1 MGKFT
6 VDKALIRELAA
17 LLDETGLTEIEVED
31 NDVRIR
37 VARGGTVVHAAAPA
51 APAAQAGTGSAPA
64 AAAPAGDVVHGH
76 PGLVT
81 SPMVGTVY
89 TSAEP
94 GVPPFVRVGDKVTA
108 GQTLLI
114 IEAMKTMNP
123 VTAPKVGTV
132 TRILI
137 SNEQPVEYGEPLLI
151 IE

>member
-1 MGKFT
+1 MGKLT
-6 VDKALIRELAA
+6 VDKELIRELAA
-17 LLDETGLTEIEVED
+17 LLDETGLTEIELED

-51 APAAQAGTGSAPA
+51 VAPA
-64 AAAPAGDVVHGH
+64 AAAPAVAAAAAAPAGDGVHGH

-81 SPMVGTVY
+81 SPMVGTIY

-94 GVPPFVRVGDKVTA
+94 GAPPFVKVGDKVSA

-114 IEAMKTMNP
+114 VEAMKTMNP
-123 VTAPKVGTV
+123 VTAPKGGTV

>member
-1 MGKFT
+1 MGKLT
-6 VDKALIRELAA
+6 VDKELIRELAA

-51 APAAQAGTGSAPA
+51 VAPAAAAAAASV
-64 AAAPAGDVVHGH
+64 AAAPAGDGVQGH

-81 SPMVGTVY
+81 SPMVGTIY

-94 GVPPFVRVGDKVTA
+94 GIPPFVRVGDKVSA

-123 VTAPKVGTV
+123 VTAPKGGTV

>member
-6 VDKALIRELAA
+6 VDKELIRDLAA

-37 VARGGTVVHAAAPA
+37 IARGGTVVHAAAPA
-51 APAAQAGTGSAPA
+51 AAQ
-64 AAAPAGDVVHGH
+64 AAAPAAGAAPAASASDVHGH

-81 SPMVGTVY
+81 SPMVGTAY
-89 TSAEP
+89 TAAEP
-94 GVPPFVRVGDKVTA
+94 GAPPFVRVGDKVSA
-108 GQTLLI
+108 GQTVLI
-114 IEAMKTMNP
+114 VEAMKTMNP
-123 VTAPKVGTV
+123 VTAPKGGTV

>member
-6 VDKALIRELAA
+6 IDKDLIRELAA

-51 APAAQAGTGSAPA
+51 ISAAATATAA
-64 AAAPAGDVVHGH
+64 AAAPVSDIHGH

-94 GVPPFVRVGDKVTA
+94 GAPPFVRVGDKVSA
-108 GQTLLI
+108 GQTVLI

-123 VTAPKVGTV
+123 VTAPKGGTV

-137 SNEQPVEYGEPLLI
+137 SNEQPSNTASRC
-151 IE
+151 

>member
-6 VDKALIRELAA
+6 VDKELIRELAA

-31 NDVRIR
+31 NDIRIR
-37 VARGGTVVHAAAPA
+37 VARGGTVVHAASPAATVTAAASA
-51 APAAQAGTGSAPA
+51 APAV
-64 AAAPAGDVVHGH
+64 AAPAGDVVHGH

-94 GVPPFVRVGDKVTA
+94 GVPPFVRVGDKVSA

-123 VTAPKVGTV
+123 VTAPKGGTV

>member
-6 VDKALIRELAA
+6 VDKELIRELAA

-37 VARGGTVVHAAAPA
+37 IARGGTVVHAAAPA
-51 APAAQAGTGSAPA
+51 VAAAPA
-64 AAAPAGDVVHGH
+64 AAGAPATAAASGNDVTGH

-89 TSAEP
+89 TAAEP
-94 GVPPFVRVGDKVTA
+94 GAPAFIRVGDKVAA
-108 GQTLLI
+108 GQTVLI
-114 IEAMKTMNP
+114 VEAMKTMNP
-123 VTAPKVGTV
+123 VTAPRAGTV

>member
-6 VDKALIRELAA
+6 VDKELIRELAG
-17 LLDETGLTEIEVED
+17 LLDETGLTEIEVEHS
-31 NDVRIR
+31 DVRIR

-51 APAAQAGTGSAPA
+51 VSAAATATASA
-64 AAAPAGDVVHGH
+64 AAAPVNDIHGH

-81 SPMVGTVY
+81 SPMVGTIY

-94 GVPPFVRVGDKVTA
+94 GAPPFVRVGDKVSA
-108 GQTLLI
+108 GQTVLI
-114 IEAMKTMNP
+114 VEAMKTMNP
-123 VTAPKVGTV
+123 VTAPKGGTV

>member
-6 VDKALIRELAA
+6 VDKELIRDLAA

-51 APAAQAGTGSAPA
+51 AAPAASASPA
-64 AAAPAGDVVHGH
+64 AAAPPGDGVQGH

-81 SPMVGTVY
+81 SPMVGTIY
-89 TSAEP
+89 TAAEP
-94 GVPPFVRVGDKVTA
+94 GAPPFIRVGDKVSA

-114 IEAMKTMNP
+114 VEAMKTMNP
-123 VTAPKVGTV
+123 VTAPKGGTV

-137 SNEQPVEYGEPLLI
+137 SNAQPVEYGEPLLI